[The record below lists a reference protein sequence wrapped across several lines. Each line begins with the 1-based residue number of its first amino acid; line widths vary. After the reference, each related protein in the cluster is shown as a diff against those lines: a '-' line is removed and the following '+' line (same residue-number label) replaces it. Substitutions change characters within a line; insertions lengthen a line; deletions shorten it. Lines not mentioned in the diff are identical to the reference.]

1 MCWVCRWWY
10 IHSDIGFH
18 RHTVPY
24 PTAGLSAHTDRL
36 GTLHTSPLKWVGV
49 LDKPQPSH
57 KTSGDT
63 LPTTGVTQRD
73 NCHMAEGPRGTNR
86 NLELTNNDFCPTAD
100 STIRLL
106 PRHRLTAGLLPF
118 SGPLP
123 QARPTSFV
131 PRAAHHDRCLAQ
143 FRLTLLGLLLL
154 PCARLTSYSTHEVVN
169 T

>member
-1 MCWVCRWWY
+1 MCWAVCRWCY
-10 IHSDIGFH
+10 IHSDLGFH

-36 GTLHTSPLKWVGV
+36 RTLHTSPLKWVGV

-63 LPTTGVTQRD
+63 LPTTGIAQWD
-73 NCHMAEGPRGTNR
+73 NCHMPEGPCGTNR
-86 NLELTNNDFCPTAD
+86 NLELTNNDYCLTAD

-118 SGPLP
+118 SGPY
-123 QARPTSFV
+123 R
-131 PRAAHHDRCLAQ
+131 
-143 FRLTLLGLLLL
+143 RLTLRLLSIR
-154 PCARLTSYSTHEVVN
+154 RLTMTGSSHSSDSHCLASCPVLDSRATRH
-169 T
+169 TR